1 MSDHPSVPKDVID
14 AVMSTPTAH
23 RLAYFMHG
31 HYEPTEGDLRDLRTD
46 LSDLIA
52 VALEAWITVPVS
64 RTQSIIDLS
73 ESSKSRA
80 NTATSS

>member
-1 MSDHPSVPKDVID
+1 MADHPSVPPDVID
-14 AVMSTPTAH
+14 AVMASPTAH

-31 HYEPTEGDLRDLRTD
+31 HCEPSPGDLRDLRTD

-52 VALEAWITVPVS
+52 IALEAWINVPVS
-64 RTQSIIDLS
+64 RAQSIAHLS
-73 ESSKSRA
+73 ASSISRE